1 MDIKVTFLNAKLS
14 YQSPITHKLRKM
26 HAALVAALIIVGL
39 IFIAMGLLR
48 PDFNFMISCSPD
60 SFSNSGRLDL
70 NFSDKGSFNPSGR
83 NFHG

>member
-1 MDIKVTFLNAKLS
+1 MDTKVTFLNAKMS
-14 YQSPITHKLRKM
+14 YQSLITHKLRKM

-48 PDFNFMISCSPD
+48 PDFNFMFSCSPD
-60 SFSNSGRLDL
+60 SFSNSGRSDL
-70 NFSDKGSFNPSGR
+70 NYSDYGSLNPFGR